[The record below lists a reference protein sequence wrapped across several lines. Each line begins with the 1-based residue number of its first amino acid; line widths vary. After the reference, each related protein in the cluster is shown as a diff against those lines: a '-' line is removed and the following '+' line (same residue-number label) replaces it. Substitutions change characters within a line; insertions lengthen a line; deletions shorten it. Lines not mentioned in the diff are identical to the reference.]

1 MFRLNLLTAAVA
13 VALSSL
19 SLPAAAAAKPSA
31 ASDPQLDTVVV
42 VGTRR
47 SDVTALESTAPVD
60 VISAEKLQ
68 QTGAQDLSGALTALS
83 PSFSFPQSPQGAFA
97 GSIAQGASLRG
108 LASDQVLV
116 LVNGKRRHTSAN
128 LTRQG
133 LVNGRGTAPVDLSL
147 IPLSAI
153 QRVEILRDGAAAQYG
168 SDAIAGVIN
177 IVLKEDDHGGSVG
190 YRFGGYDKGDGIQ
203 RKLSGWKGFALPND
217 GFITASF
224 DAGSQDPASDTNP
237 DNRLFYSTSTSINT
251 PREQNDANR
260 TWRWGSGNVSDNY
273 NFLLNSEI
281 GIVDGLTAY
290 GFASYSHKNTDA
302 ESFFD
307 PERTLRLNYGP
318 DAVQRYPNGRVPIT
332 RYTLEDYAFTSG
344 LRYEN
349 EAIGTFDLAA
359 NYGNNSVDST
369 DRNAINPSWGAAS
382 PSKIY
387 TGKRE
392 AEQTNLTL
400 DWVRDFPTDWLFK
413 PLTLSAGLAWRK
425 EEFALS
431 KGEAAGWRNGPL
443 FGTTYSTAPIAGA
456 LRRTPGYYSGITQVD
471 ETSLDRRVLGAYI
484 DAEAQL
490 TEKFQT
496 GLAARTEHYDDFG
509 DTTNGKLSL
518 RYDFTPEIAARA
530 TASTGYRAPSLVQ
543 NGYSSFSV
551 QVVQAGASFTE
562 VQQRTLRADSPEA
575 AALGG
580 KALKPEESTNYS
592 LGLVWRPLPNASV
605 SVDAYRIDI
614 ENRITLSDQLPA
626 AIVGPIFAGTP
637 YANIQSAAFFTN
649 VADTRTR
656 GVELTGNYRWDLREL
671 GNLDLSLGVSK
682 NHTDI
687 TKLRDVGRIKGS
699 QIVGR
704 TTQGLIEEGTPETK
718 LTLGAAWQYG
728 GWGISLAERRYGEWK
743 ALNANTP
750 ALDQTF
756 SPQWVTDLD
765 LSYAFQQGLKV
776 SVGAINLFDSHPDKL
791 EGAQLYGVSKYS
803 ITSPEG
809 AQGAFYYTS
818 VSYDF

>member
-1 MFRLNLLTAAVA
+1 MFRLNLLTTAIIA
-13 VALSSL
+13 ALSATAQSTF
-19 SLPAAAAAKPSA
+19 AAPQKTIADSA
-31 ASDPQLDTVVV
+31 PQLDTVVV

-47 SDVTALESTAPVD
+47 SDVTALESAAPVD

-68 QTGAQDLSGALTALS
+68 ETGAQDLSGALTALS
-83 PSFSFPQSPQGAFA
+83 PSFSFPQAPQGAFA

-116 LVNGKRRHTSAN
+116 LVNGKRRHSSAN
-128 LTRQG
+128 ITRQG
-133 LVNGRGTAPVDLSL
+133 LVNGRGAAAVDLSL
-147 IPLSAI
+147 IPLAAI
-153 QRVEILRDGAAAQYG
+153 ARVEILRDGAAAQYG

-177 IVLKEDDHGGSVG
+177 IVLKEKDEGGSAG

-217 GFITASF
+217 GFVTASF

-237 DNRLFYSTSTSINT
+237 DNRKFYTSSPSINT

-260 TWRWGSGNVSDNY
+260 TWRWGSGNVSDQY
-273 NFLLNSEI
+273 NFLLNSEL
-281 GIVDGLTAY
+281 GLGEGLTAY
-290 GFASYSHKNTDA
+290 GFATYAHKNTDA
-302 ESFFD
+302 EGFFD
-307 PERTLRLNYGP
+307 PQSVLFTNYGS
-318 DAVQRYPNGRVPIT
+318 AASQRYPTGRVPIT
-332 RYTLEDYAFTSG
+332 RYTLEDYALTGG
-344 LRYEN
+344 LRYESSLL
-349 EAIGTFDLAA
+349 GKFDLAA
-359 NYGNNSVDST
+359 NYGNNTVDST

-387 TGKRE
+387 TGERQ
-392 AEQTNLTL
+392 ADQTNLTL
-400 DWVRDFPTDWLFK
+400 DWVREFPTDLLFK

-425 EEFALS
+425 EGYELNE
-431 KGEAAGWRNGPL
+431 GDPAGWRSGPL
-443 FGTTYSTAPIAGA
+443 LNTIDPITS
-456 LRRTPGYYSGITQVD
+456 RRLPGYFSGITQVD
-471 ETSLDRRVLGAYI
+471 AVSLDRRVLGAYI

-490 TEKFQT
+490 SEKFQA

-518 RYDFTPEIAARA
+518 RYDFTPELAARA

-543 NGYSSFSV
+543 SGYSSFSV
-551 QVVQAGASFTE
+551 QVVEQPSGSGNWVE

-580 KALKPEESTNYS
+580 AALKPEESTNYS

-605 SVDAYRIDI
+605 TLDAYRIDI

-626 AIVGPIFAGTP
+626 SVVGPIFAGTP

-656 GVELTGNYRWDLREL
+656 GVELTGNYRWDLQQF
-671 GNLDLSLGVSK
+671 GNLDLSLGFSK

-687 TKLRDVGRIKGS
+687 TQLRDVGRIRGE

-718 LTLGAAWQYG
+718 LTLGANWQYD

-743 ALNANTP
+743 ALNASNP

-756 SPQWVTDLD
+756 SAQWVTDLD
-765 LSYAFQQGLKV
+765 VSYRFQQGLKV

-791 EGAQLYGVSKYS
+791 EGPQLYGVAKYS

-809 AQGAFYYTS
+809 GQGAFYYTS